1 MSGQHPA
8 RMVGQHVQPMLT
20 GWPGGPRRV
29 ACLACSRE
37 FSSASKS
44 TRICP
49 VCLKL
54 DRRSGDAE
62 ARGALRV
69 RGAP

>member
-1 MSGQHPA
+1 MSRQPA
-8 RMVGQHVQPMLT
+8 RRSTGPALLT

-29 ACLACSRE
+29 ACLACGRG
-37 FSSASKS
+37 FASASKS

-62 ARGALRV
+62 ARGALTGPAR
-69 RGAP
+69 RR